1 MSNQEWDN
9 ASTNKKL
16 EMLRKDIVRIYDI
29 VSRLVNDV
37 GAVHGTVRANDS
49 LLKEVA
55 RAVET
60 IEKRLP
66 KESKN
71 KK

>member
-16 EMLRKDIVRIYDI
+16 EMRKDIVRIYDI

-55 RAVET
+55 RAVGT